1 MLTLLFDG
9 IAYGMLLFVL
19 AVGLAVTLGLM
30 NFVNLAHGAFA
41 MAGGY
46 VTVLL
51 MDRAGVPFLATLPLA
66 FLLPALVGAVA
77 ERLLY
82 RPMYKRPHLDH
93 VLFSI
98 GLVFM
103 TVAAVDWLVGSQQQI
118 VKLPAWLQGRFEIAD
133 VGIGKYRLFI
143 VVVCLVLT
151 LLLQWVLARTR
162 FGSRLRAAVD
172 DPRVAAGLGINV
184 NTVFSVTFAVGSG
197 LAGLGGALGA
207 EVLGLDPSFPLKFM
221 IYFLIVVS
229 VGGTTTIT
237 GPLLAALLLGIADVM
252 GKYYVPQLGA
262 FVVYLLMVIIL
273 FFRPQGLF
281 GRGATR

>member
-51 MDRAGVPFLATLPLA
+51 MERAGVPFLATLPLA
-66 FLLPALVGAVA
+66 FMLPAVVGAVA
-77 ERLLY
+77 ERTLY

-103 TVAAVDWLVGSQQQI
+103 AVAAVDYLVGSQQQI
-118 VKLPAWLQGRFEIAD
+118 IKLPEFLQGRFEIAG
-133 VGIGKYRLFI
+133 VGIGRYRLFI
-143 VVVCLVLT
+143 VIVCLVLT
-151 LLLQWVLARTR
+151 AILQLVLARTR

-184 NTVFSVTFAVGSG
+184 NQVFSVTFAVGSG

-237 GPLLAALLLGIADVM
+237 GPLLAALLLGIADVF
-252 GKYYVPQLGA
+252 GKYYVPKLGA
-262 FVVYLLMVIIL
+262 FVVYTLMVVIL
-273 FFRPQGLF
+273 FWRPQGLF
-281 GRGATR
+281 GRAASK

>member
-1 MLTLLFDG
+1 M
-9 IAYGMLLFVL
+9 
-19 AVGLAVTLGLM
+19 
-30 NFVNLAHGAFA
+30 
-41 MAGGY
+41 
-46 VTVLL
+46 
-51 MDRAGVPFLATLPLA
+51 
-66 FLLPALVGAVA
+66 
-77 ERLLY
+77 
-82 RPMYKRPHLDH
+82 
-93 VLFSI
+93 
-98 GLVFM
+98 
-103 TVAAVDWLVGSQQQI
+103 
-118 VKLPAWLQGRFEIAD
+118 
-133 VGIGKYRLFI
+133 GIGKYRLFI
-143 VVVCLVLT
+143 IVVCLLLT
-151 LLLQWVLARTR
+151 LMLQWVLGRTR

-184 NTVFSVTFAVGSG
+184 NQVFSITFAVGSG

-262 FVVYLLMVIIL
+262 FVVYLLMVVIL
-273 FFRPQGLF
+273 FWRPQGLF